1 MNVVIMPKEKE
12 NDIEFLKD
20 VEQMY
25 YFKYL
30 YLKTYGK
37 KTEQNS
43 EPKNA

>member
-1 MNVVIMPKEKE
+1 MNTITIPKEKE
-12 NDIEFLKD
+12 NDIKFLND

-37 KTEQNS
+37 KIEQNS
-43 EPKNA
+43 KPKNV

>member
-1 MNVVIMPKEKE
+1 MNTITIPKEKE
-12 NDIEFLKD
+12 NDTEFLND

-37 KTEQNS
+37 KIEQNT
-43 EPKNA
+43 ELKNI